1 LRPRAPSFSETLP
14 KTRGT
19 PAAAA
24 VRPRAAP
31 LPMARRLL
39 HLRSRLQA
47 LAPRLVPSRQYMSDM
62 RRSVFLDRL
71 LRSLRSEISSCRAEP
86 APRPPPSAA
95 PFALDDRPGEQ
106 WVRLRRAFG
115 EQQEEE
121 VRVDASMVDGAVAPT
136 RSGVAAEDG
145 GPQDRMHISVHV
157 EVSKPARPDF
167 ALKFECSA
175 WPEEMDVERVFPV
188 RRSGPTP
195 EQQYM
200 GRQFRELDEE
210 MQTAVRDYLEQR
222 GVNDELAAFL
232 HTYMENKE
240 QTELV
245 GWLKNIECYLKK

>member
-1 LRPRAPSFSETLP
+1 
-14 KTRGT
+14 
-19 PAAAA
+19 
-24 VRPRAAP
+24 
-31 LPMARRLL
+31 MARRLL
-39 HLRSRLQA
+39 HLRPHLPS
-47 LAPRLVPSRQYMSDM
+47 LAPRLIPSRQYMSDM

-86 APRPPPSAA
+86 APPLPPSAA
-95 PFALDDRPGEQ
+95 PFTVEDRPGEQ
-106 WVRLRRAFG
+106 YVRLRRALSA
-115 EQQEEE
+115 EEE
-121 VRVDASMVDGAVAPT
+121 IRVDASMVDGAVAPT
-136 RSGVAAEDG
+136 RSGVDAQDG
-145 GPQDRMHISVHV
+145 GPEARMHISVHV
-157 EVSKPARPDF
+157 EVTKPARPDF
-167 ALKFECSA
+167 ALNFECSA

-188 RRSGPTP
+188 RRSGPAP

-210 MQTAVRDYLEQR
+210 MQTAVRDYLEER